1 MKIARAALNALRP
14 LTNLRAVI
22 GNLRL
27 LHGHRDLIKEMARR
41 EIRSQYGGQALGTWW
56 VIGHPLFQ
64 MLVYITVF
72 ALIFKVRVGGTVEM
86 PRDYI
91 TYLLSGLVPWLCAQ
105 QAVARGPTLMTS
117 QANLVKQVVFPIQVI
132 PAASVLVNFILLA
145 VGLAVL
151 LLYSAIKHG
160 SLAPTV
166 LMLPLLVCCLAMGML
181 GISYAFAA
189 IGVFFRDLKDVVQ
202 VLVIAGVYLM
212 PIFYL
217 PEWVPALLKPLLY
230 VNPFSYMGWC
240 FQDAIYFG
248 RFEHPGSWIAFCVGS
263 VLLHAMG
270 YRLFQRLAPNFG
282 NAL

>member
-1 MKIARAALNALRP
+1 MKTLRTFLNVLHPVRNFNAIA
-14 LTNLRAVI
+14 
-22 GNLRL
+22 GSLRL
-27 LHGHRDLIKEMARR
+27 LARHRDLITEMARR
-41 EIRSQYGGQALGTWW
+41 EIWSQYGGQALGTWW

-72 ALIFKVRVGGTVEM
+72 ALIFKVKVGGTVEM

-105 QAVARGPTLMTS
+105 QAVARGPTLMIS

-132 PAASVLVNFILLA
+132 PAASVLVNLILLA
-145 VGLAVL
+145 VGLVVL
-151 LLYSAIKHG
+151 LLYSVIRHG

-166 LMLPLLVCCLAMGML
+166 LLLPLLVACLTTGML
-181 GISYAFAA
+181 GISYGFAA

-202 VLVIAGVYLM
+202 VLVVAGVYLM

-217 PEWVPALLKPLLY
+217 PEWVPAPLKPLLY

-248 RFEHPGSWIAFCVGS
+248 RFEHPGSWIVFCLGS
-263 VLLHAMG
+263 VLVYALG

>member
-1 MKIARAALNALRP
+1 MKNLSFLVRILNPVFVTQA
-14 LTNLRAVI
+14 I
-22 GNLRL
+22 GESLGL
-27 LHGHRDLIKEMARR
+27 LGRHRDLVLEMARR
-41 EIRSQYGGQALGTWW
+41 EIRSQYGGQALGSWW
-56 VIGHPLFQ
+56 VVGHPLFQ
-64 MLVYITVF
+64 MLVYIAVF
-72 ALIFKVRVGGTVEM
+72 ALIFKVRVGGTLEM

-105 QAVARGPTLMTS
+105 QALARGPTLMVS

-132 PAASVLVNFILLA
+132 PAASVLVNLILLG

-151 LLYSAIKHG
+151 LVYSVVKHG
-160 SLAPTV
+160 SLPPTV
-166 LMLPLLVCCLAMGML
+166 LLLPMLIACLTAGML

-202 VLVIAGVYLM
+202 VMVVAGVYLM

-217 PEWVPALLKPLLY
+217 PEWVPAPLKPLLY
-230 VNPFSYMGWC
+230 LNPFSYMGWC

-248 RFEHPGSWIAFCVGS
+248 RFEHPGSWVAFCVGS
-263 VLLHAMG
+263 FAVYGLG
-270 YRLFQRLAPNFG
+270 YRLFRRLAPNFG